1 MLALERDAS
10 VNYNL
15 GSGEGFSVRQV
26 VDIARKV
33 TGHPI
38 PVVVKD
44 PRPGD
49 PPRLVASSHK
59 ITSELGWRPKYPRLQ
74 PIIESAWAWHQKH
87 PNGYG
92 D

>member
-1 MLALERDAS
+1 M
-10 VNYNL
+10 
-15 GSGEGFSVRQV
+15 RQV
-26 VDIARKV
+26 IDIVRKV

-44 PRPGD
+44 AARRAIRPG
-49 PPRLVASSHK
+49 SSPARTRSPANSAGGPS
-59 ITSELGWRPKYPRLQ
+59 IARLQ